1 MLSFIHNKSYMTNAL
16 VVLLCMTC
24 LASCTGGHQAPSQ
37 NDEAS
42 SKVPYLRF
50 CSKEFCTPQ
59 ISIDESH
66 SSWGV
71 ANDEAPASPI
81 KWVNLPESFDVETSK
96 IRIHSAVPLEQIDTA
111 YYPEGVD
118 SNGHPKSWE
127 IVNICS
133 YQTGEKSCET
143 IVSNN
148 EYTFSIPD
156 EIIENGHE
164 FPIAVIGAGDPSL
177 TYSAVWHFKLP

>member
-1 MLSFIHNKSYMTNAL
+1 MLGFILSKSYLTNAL
-16 VVLLCMTC
+16 VLLFC
-24 LASCTGGHQAPSQ
+24 LMCLTSCTGGRQVSSR
-37 NDEAS
+37 NDETS
-42 SKVPYLRF
+42 SQVPYLRF
-50 CSKEFCTPQ
+50 CSKDFCSPQ
-59 ISIDESH
+59 IFIDESH

-71 ANDEAPASPI
+71 ADDEAPASPI
-81 KWVNLPESFDVETSK
+81 KWVKLPESFDVETSQ

-133 YQTGEKSCET
+133 YQTGEKSCEA

-164 FPIAVIGAGDPSL
+164 FPIAIIGAGDPSL
-177 TYSAVWHFKLP
+177 TYSAVWHFKLS